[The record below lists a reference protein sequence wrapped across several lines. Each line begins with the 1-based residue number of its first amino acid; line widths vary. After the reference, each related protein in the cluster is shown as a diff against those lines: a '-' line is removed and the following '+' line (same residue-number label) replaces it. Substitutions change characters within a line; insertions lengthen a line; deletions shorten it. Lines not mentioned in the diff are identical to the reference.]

1 MEAVR
6 LLLERARRGE
16 SEALSQ
22 LYRHYVHGV
31 FGYIATR
38 VPERTI
44 AEDLTSDVFL
54 AMVENIYRLKA
65 TDEAGFLAWLLQIAR
80 TTVAG
85 YYRKQ
90 KKSPVVL
97 SLEPALDADRADLDR
112 LARVS
117 EQLSDPAYQAE
128 VRDDW
133 RQTVQAINCLT
144 EEQRLVLVGRL
155 ILGYDVAT
163 VARMLGKKANA
174 IKALQFRALNK
185 LHALLNKGEGGIN
198 KSLLLHLEEIG

>member
-1 MEAVR
+1 MEAVQQ
-6 LLLERARRGE
+6 LLERARRGE

-31 FGYIATR
+31 FGYIAAR

-65 TDEAGFLAWLLQIAR
+65 TDETGFLAWLLQIAR

-97 SLEPALDADRADLDR
+97 SLEPTLDDERDR
-112 LARVS
+112 LTRAS
-117 EQLSDPAYQAE
+117 EQISDPAYQAE

-163 VARMLGKKANA
+163 VAHMLGKKTNA

-185 LHALLNKGEGGIN
+185 LHALLNKGEGMN